1 MLFPQR
7 NPLIPIWESAP
18 TVYRAGDHPL
28 IFHMNHTQ
36 YTWFNQLTGEL
47 SAEECVQAYS
57 RIHGDDSAVLCHLI
71 HSGIRTGALVDG
83 SAVPTIARWLP
94 PAGHREINAEMTHA
108 LLMYPDASPTSLAQ
122 LIDRRRSR
130 HIYIAGSNYLSE
142 HLVHAVESIGL
153 LRTPNPHSADLTI
166 YASVSH
172 SHGLD
177 HAWSEDDPRPHMHVG
192 IRHTRAVV
200 GPLVVPGQ
208 SSCLRCAYLHRVDRE
223 SHWPAQSIAW
233 RHTPTASTADP
244 LLLTAT
250 ATYAAALVRMWVD
263 GRAPVNAAWS
273 TQLPIPT
280 FAREER
286 PPHPLCSCRLRTPWE
301 TRLRADDQPSER
313 TG

>member
-7 NPLIPIWESAP
+7 NPLIPVWESAP
-18 TVYRAGDHPL
+18 TEYRAGDHPL
-28 IFHMNHTQ
+28 TFHMNHAQ

-47 SAEECVQAYS
+47 SADECVQAYS
-57 RIHGDDSAVLCHLI
+57 RIHGDESAALRHLI

-83 SAVPTIARWLP
+83 SAVPTIARWLSRTN
-94 PAGHREINAEMTHA
+94 HREINAEMTHA
-108 LLMYPDASPTSLAQ
+108 LLTYQDVSPASLAQ

-130 HIYIAGSNYLSE
+130 NIYIAGSNYLSE
-142 HLVHAVESIGL
+142 HLVHTVDSIGL

-166 YASVSH
+166 YASVSN
-172 SHGLD
+172 SQGLD
-177 HAWSEDDPRPHMHVG
+177 HAWSEDDPRPHVHVG

-208 SSCLRCAYLHRVDRE
+208 SSCLRCVYLHRVDRD
-223 SHWPAQSIAW
+223 SSWPAQSIAW
-233 RHTPTASTADP
+233 RHTQAASTADP

-250 ATYAAALVRMWVD
+250 AAYAAALVRTWVD
-263 GRAPVNAAWS
+263 DRAPVNAAWS
-273 TQLPIPT
+273 CQLPIPT

-301 TRLRADDQPSER
+301 SPMSVNDQPSER